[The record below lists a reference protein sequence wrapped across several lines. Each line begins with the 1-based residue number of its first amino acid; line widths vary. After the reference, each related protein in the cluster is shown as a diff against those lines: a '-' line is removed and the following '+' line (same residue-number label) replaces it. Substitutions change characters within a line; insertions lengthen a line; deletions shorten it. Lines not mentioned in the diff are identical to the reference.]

1 VHVARPR
8 IGCRVTV
15 TRSFLVVGAAFA
27 TLLIASAAFGA
38 RGFSDPGG
46 DTNTAP
52 DLTSLEIAEASAGT
66 IAIKVIVAN
75 YQALPANSWF
85 NLWFDVDA
93 NASTGDDAGDEALVR
108 YQSTGAMELYTWN
121 GAQYVAGSTAGAVAA
136 FTSGTLTLSIPRTSI
151 HASGAFGVLAVGS
164 RGQPVADE
172 ELVASDFVPN
182 AGRARFSGPDAATFP
197 DATGDHD
204 AAPDLTAVRV
214 SDARNGWI
222 TFSMTTPNYAV
233 LPEESAIV
241 ISIDAD
247 NNPRTGESGTEL
259 QLSLAAGQVA
269 LERWDGEQFVP
280 DDLPTR
286 ARHRNTG
293 NVVALDL
300 HVSELD
306 NSSRFRFSLLSADV
320 NTATQ
325 SVVAVDVAPDD
336 LTFWRYSLANRP
348 ALRLSAK
355 RFVTTPGRP
364 LAGKPFAIDLPVTRS
379 DTGRAITSGAVSC
392 RVLAA
397 EKRVAAKGS
406 VVHGAG
412 RCAFVVPASARGK
425 VLRGTVTVRTGGK
438 SVAADFSYVVR

>member
-1 VHVARPR
+1 MHVARPR

-27 TLLIASAAFGA
+27 TLLIASTAFGA

-66 IAIKVIVAN
+66 IAIRVVVAN

-108 YQSTGAMELYTWN
+108 YQSAGAMELYTWN

-136 FTSGTLTLSIPRTSI
+136 FTAGTLTVSIPRASI
-151 HASGAFGVLAVGS
+151 HAIGAFGVLAVGS

-182 AGRARFSGPDAATFP
+182 AGRARFAGPDPATFP
-197 DATGDHD
+197 DAIGDHD

-300 HVSELD
+300 HVSELG

-320 NTATQ
+320 NTAIQ

-397 EKRVAAKGS
+397 EKRVAAKGR

-425 VLRGTVTVRTGGK
+425 VLRGTVTVRSGGK

>member
-1 VHVARPR
+1 MHVARPR

-27 TLLIASAAFGA
+27 TLLIASTAFGA

-66 IAIKVIVAN
+66 IAIRVVVAN

-93 NASTGDDAGDEALVR
+93 NGSTGDDAGDEALVR
-108 YQSTGAMELYTWN
+108 YQSAGAMELYTWN

-136 FTSGTLTLSIPRTSI
+136 FTAGTLTVSIPRASI
-151 HASGAFGVLAVGS
+151 HAIGAFGVLAVGS

-182 AGRARFSGPDAATFP
+182 AGRARFAGPDPATFP
-197 DATGDHD
+197 DAIGDHD

-300 HVSELD
+300 HVSELG

-320 NTATQ
+320 NTAIQ

-397 EKRVAAKGS
+397 EKRVAAKGR

-425 VLRGTVTVRTGGK
+425 VLRGTVTVRSGGK

>member
-27 TLLIASAAFGA
+27 TLLIASTAFGA

-52 DLTSLEIAEASAGT
+52 DLTSLEIAEASAGA
-66 IAIKVIVAN
+66 IAIRVVVAN

-108 YQSTGAMELYTWN
+108 YQSAGAMELYTWN

-136 FTSGTLTLSIPRTSI
+136 FTAGTLTVSIPRASI
-151 HASGAFGVLAVGS
+151 HAIGAFGVLAVGS

-182 AGRARFSGPDAATFP
+182 AGRARFAGPDPATFP
-197 DATGDHD
+197 DAIGDHD

-300 HVSELD
+300 HVSELG

-320 NTATQ
+320 NTAIQ

-397 EKRVAAKGS
+397 EKRVAAKGR

-425 VLRGTVTVRTGGK
+425 VLRGTVTVRSGGK

>member
-1 VHVARPR
+1 M
-8 IGCRVTV
+8 
-15 TRSFLVVGAAFA
+15 
-27 TLLIASAAFGA
+27 
-38 RGFSDPGG
+38 
-46 DTNTAP
+46 AP
-52 DLTSLEIAEASAGT
+52 DITSLEIAEAPAGT
-66 IAIKVIVAN
+66 IAIKVVVAN
-75 YQALPANSWF
+75 YPALPVNSWF

-108 YQSTGAMELYTWN
+108 YQSSGEMELYTWN

-136 FTSGTLTLSIPRTSI
+136 FTAGTLTVSIPRASI
-151 HASGAFGVLAVGS
+151 NAIGAFGVLAVGS

-182 AGRARFSGPDAATFP
+182 SGRARFSGPDTAMFP

-214 SDARNGWI
+214 SDTRTGWI

-233 LPEESAIV
+233 LPEQSAIV

-247 NNPRTGESGTEL
+247 DNPRTGDSGTEL
-259 QLSLAAGQVA
+259 QLSLAAGEVA
-269 LERWDGEQFVP
+269 LQRWDGEQFAP

-286 ARHRNTG
+286 ARHRNAA

-300 HVSELD
+300 HVSELGK
-306 NSSRFRFSLLSADV
+306 SSRFRFSVLSADV
-320 NTATQ
+320 NAAIQ

-348 ALRLSAK
+348 ALKLSAK
-355 RFVTTPGRP
+355 GFVTTLGRP
-364 LAGKPFAIDLPVTRS
+364 RAGKPFAIDLPVTRS
-379 DTGRAITSGAVSC
+379 DTGRAITSGTVSC

-397 EKRVAAKGS
+397 EKRVAAKGR
-406 VVHGAG
+406 VVRGAG

-425 VLRGTVTVRTGGK
+425 VLRGTVTVRSGGE

>member
-66 IAIKVIVAN
+66 IAIKVVVAN

-93 NASTGDDAGDEALVR
+93 NGSTGDDAGDEALVR
-108 YQSTGAMELYTWN
+108 YQSAGAMELYTWN

-136 FTSGTLTLSIPRTSI
+136 FTAGTLTVSIPRASI
-151 HASGAFGVLAVGS
+151 HAIGAFGVLAVGS

-182 AGRARFSGPDAATFP
+182 AGRARFAGPDPATFP
-197 DATGDHD
+197 DAIGDHD

-269 LERWDGEQFVP
+269 LQRWDGKQFVP

-300 HVSELD
+300 HVSELG

-320 NTATQ
+320 NTAIQ

-355 RFVTTPGRP
+355 RFVTTPARP

-392 RVLAA
+392 RVLAG

-412 RCAFVVPASARGK
+412 RCAFVLPASARGK
-425 VLRGTVTVRTGGK
+425 VLRGTVTVRSGGK

>member
-27 TLLIASAAFGA
+27 TLLIASTAFGA

-66 IAIKVIVAN
+66 IAIRVVVAN

-108 YQSTGAMELYTWN
+108 YQSAGAMELYTWN
-121 GAQYVAGSTAGAVAA
+121 GTQYVAGSTAGAVAA
-136 FTSGTLTLSIPRTSI
+136 FTAGTLTVSIPRASI
-151 HASGAFGVLAVGS
+151 HAIGAFGVLAVGS

-182 AGRARFSGPDAATFP
+182 AGRARFAGPDPATFP
-197 DATGDHD
+197 DAIGDHD

-300 HVSELD
+300 HVSELG

-320 NTATQ
+320 NTAIQ

-397 EKRVAAKGS
+397 EKRVAAKGR

-425 VLRGTVTVRTGGK
+425 VLRGTVTVRSGGK
-438 SVAADFSYVVR
+438 SVASDFSYVVR

>member
-1 VHVARPR
+1 VDVARFR
-8 IGCRVTV
+8 IGCRDTV
-15 TRSFLVVGAAFA
+15 TRSLLVVGAAFA
-27 TLLIASAAFGA
+27 TLLIAGAALGA

-46 DTNTAP
+46 DTNMAP
-52 DLTSLEIAEASAGT
+52 DLTSMEVAEAPAGT
-66 IAIKVIVAN
+66 IAIKVVVAN
-75 YQALPANSWF
+75 YPALPANSWF

-108 YQSTGAMELYTWN
+108 YQSTGEMELYTWN
-121 GAQYVAGSTAGAVAA
+121 GTQYVAGSNTGLAAA
-136 FTSGTLTLSIPRTSI
+136 FTAGTLTVSIPRASI
-151 HASGAFGVLAVGS
+151 GAAGAFGVLAVGS

-182 AGRARFSGPDAATFP
+182 AGRARFAGPDATTFP
-197 DATGDHD
+197 DVTGDHD

-214 SDARNGWI
+214 SDVRSGWI

-247 NNPRTGESGTEL
+247 NNPRTGESGTDL
-259 QLSLAAGQVA
+259 QFSLAAGEVA
-269 LERWDGEQFVP
+269 LERWDGEEFVP

-306 NSSRFRFSLLSADV
+306 NSSRFRFSVLSADV
-320 NTATQ
+320 NTAIQ
-325 SVVAVDVAPDD
+325 SVVAVDVAPDNF
-336 LTFWRYSLANRP
+336 TFWRYSLVNRP

-355 RFVTTPGRP
+355 GFVTTPGRP
-364 LAGKPFAIDLPVTRS
+364 HAGRPFAIDLPVTRS

-406 VVHGAG
+406 VVRGAG
-412 RCAFVVPASARGK
+412 RCSFVVPAGSRGK

>member
-27 TLLIASAAFGA
+27 TLLIASTAFGA

-66 IAIKVIVAN
+66 IAIRVVVAN

-108 YQSTGAMELYTWN
+108 YQSAGAMELYTWN
-121 GAQYVAGSTAGAVAA
+121 GTQYVAGSTAGAVAA
-136 FTSGTLTLSIPRTSI
+136 FTAGTLTVSIPRASI
-151 HASGAFGVLAVGS
+151 HAIGAFGVLAVGS

-182 AGRARFSGPDAATFP
+182 AGRARFAGPDPATFP
-197 DATGDHD
+197 DAIGDHD

-300 HVSELD
+300 HVSELG

-320 NTATQ
+320 NTAIQ

-397 EKRVAAKGS
+397 EKRVAAKGR

-425 VLRGTVTVRTGGK
+425 VLRGTVTVRSGGK

>member
-27 TLLIASAAFGA
+27 TLLIASTAFGA

-66 IAIKVIVAN
+66 IAIRVVVAN

-108 YQSTGAMELYTWN
+108 YQSAGAMELYTWN

-136 FTSGTLTLSIPRTSI
+136 FTAGTLTVSIPRASI
-151 HASGAFGVLAVGS
+151 HAIGAFAVLAVGS

-182 AGRARFSGPDAATFP
+182 AGRARFAGPDPATFP
-197 DATGDHD
+197 DAVGDHD

-300 HVSELD
+300 HVSELG

-320 NTATQ
+320 NTAIQ

-397 EKRVAAKGS
+397 EKRVAAKGR

-425 VLRGTVTVRTGGK
+425 VLRGTVTVRSGGK